1 MSNFYKL
8 NGSKYEIDHDF
19 FEVIDSEVK
28 AYLLGFYVADGNVN
42 EKRKTF
48 RISISECDKEIID
61 VFRQHISP
69 SSRIYRCAPYEVKGR
84 NNKTYIGNS
93 KLSYDVNSTKLVNS
107 LVKLG
112 YGYNKTYLHL
122 KLPKLPDDLM
132 LAFIRGYLDGDG
144 WITIWNAK
152 EKGKKDRVRCSIGIC
167 NKYDDL
173 LLDIKNYFN
182 KYDVEFNLHYIKR
195 DDMYRIVCQR
205 KNDIKKIYDLIYK
218 DAHYFLSRKKS
229 KLESYVNTEILQKTT
244 EDCNA

>member
-1 MSNFYKL
+1 
-8 NGSKYEIDHDF
+8 
-19 FEVIDSEVK
+19 
-28 AYLLGFYVADGNVN
+28 
-42 EKRKTF
+42 
-48 RISISECDKEIID
+48 
-61 VFRQHISP
+61 
-69 SSRIYRCAPYEVKGR
+69 
-84 NNKTYIGNS
+84 
-93 KLSYDVNSTKLVNS
+93 
-107 LVKLG
+107 
-112 YGYNKTYLHL
+112 LHL
-122 KLPKLPDDLM
+122 KLPKLSDDLM

-152 EKGKKDRVRCSIGIC
+152 EKGKKDRVRCSVGIC